1 MRLIRL
7 YIKESGILKDFTL
20 DFPQKIDNNISV
32 FIGENGSGK
41 TTILE
46 SITKIFSWF
55 IRNEKP
61 EFEFELEYQVRVEDK
76 LMESNTWSEFN
87 TNYIW
92 VKLFSNKDMVDI
104 ECNIGK
110 TVLKGLKNIRASKEL
125 SAIKQTIKDNKFK
138 LLPDAIAIY
147 YAGEST
153 NIKKIVDVHNKDYSL
168 TIREL
173 YDEEKEFSPRLF
185 FYYEPFHFNLI
196 FLALLSFEYGNVP
209 EALEKK
215 IQFNTIH
222 YFTINL
228 KKPHYG
234 NNELKPKEGKFW
246 GAKGTVA
253 VFLKQLYELASK
265 RTETKNSIL
274 LHFGSIEFNV
284 LNQLKDLYGTEKD
297 FFNIL
302 EMTWLN
308 DLIES
313 VDISVTRRA
322 NSQYFP
328 VNSNTFSEGEK
339 QALVILGMNEL
350 ILKENS
356 LALFDEPD
364 TYLHPQWQRDF
375 IDELIAYAF
384 QPENNEFNR
393 IFNCFITTSHSP
405 NIVSGIKNVN
415 LFVFKNGQ
423 TKEIP
428 FSSYGKN
435 VESLLIDFFNVE
447 GVRNKYVENLLREV
461 QELVKKKDFTSDNFK
476 SKFNELKDILR
487 PTAPEIASINLE
499 IAKSRK

>member
-7 YIKESGILKDFTL
+7 YIKENGILKDFTL

-41 TTILE
+41 TTVLE
-46 SITKIFSWF
+46 SITRIFSWF

-61 EFEFELEYQVRVEDK
+61 DFEFELEYQVRVEDK
-76 LMESNTWSEFN
+76 LMESSTWSEFN

-92 VKLFSNKDMVDI
+92 VKLFSNKEIVDI
-104 ECNIGK
+104 ECSIGE

-125 SAIKQTIKDNKFK
+125 SAIKQTIKDKKFK

-153 NIKKIVDVHNKDYSL
+153 NIKKIVDVHNKEYSES
-168 TIREL
+168 IREL
-173 YDEEKEFSPRLF
+173 YNEEKEFSPRLF

-215 IQFNTIH
+215 IQYNTIH

-228 KKPHYG
+228 KKPHWG

-246 GAKGTVA
+246 GARGTVA
-253 VFLKQLYELASK
+253 VFLKQLHELASK
-265 RTETKNSIL
+265 TVETKNSIL
-274 LHFGSIEFNV
+274 LHFGSIEFNA
-284 LNQLKDLYGTEKD
+284 LHQLKNLYGTEKD

-308 DLIES
+308 DLIQS
-313 VDISVTRRA
+313 VDISVTRHA

-339 QALVILGMNEL
+339 QDLIVLGINEL
-350 ILKENS
+350 VLKENS

-364 TYLHPQWQRDF
+364 TYLHPQRQRDF
-375 IDELIAYAF
+375 IFELEKHISSSVNI
-384 QPENNEFNR
+384 ENDY
-393 IFNCFITTSHSP
+393 IITSHSP
-405 NIVSGIKNVN
+405 NIVAGIKKEN
-415 LFVFKNGQ
+415 LFVFMNGQ

-461 QELVKKKDFTSDNFK
+461 HELVKKKEFTSDIFK

-487 PTAPEIASINLE
+487 PTAPEIVSINLE
-499 IAKSRK
+499 IAKSRKL

>member
-7 YIKESGILKDFTL
+7 YIKENGILKNFTL
-20 DFPQKIDNNISV
+20 DFPQKLDNNISV

-41 TTILE
+41 TTVLE
-46 SITKIFSWF
+46 SISKIFSWF

-76 LMESNTWSEFN
+76 LMESSTWSEFN
-87 TNYIW
+87 INYIW
-92 VKLFSNKDMVDI
+92 VKLFSNKDIVDI
-104 ECNIGK
+104 ECNIGEV
-110 TVLKGLKNIRASKEL
+110 VLKGLKNIRASKEL

-153 NIKKIVDVHNKDYSL
+153 NIKKIVDAHNKEYSEA
-168 TIREL
+168 IREL
-173 YDEEKEFSPRLF
+173 YNEEKDFSPRLF

-196 FLALLSFEYGNVP
+196 FLSLLSFEYGNVP
-209 EALEKK
+209 EALKKK

-222 YFTINL
+222 YFTINI
-228 KKPHYG
+228 KKPHWG
-234 NNELKPKEGKFW
+234 NNELKPKDGKFW
-246 GAKGTVA
+246 GAKGAVA

-265 RTETKNSIL
+265 TVNTKNGITL
-274 LHFGSIEFNV
+274 YFEPNERFN
-284 LNQLKDLYGTEKD
+284 LYLLKDLYGTEKD

-313 VDISVTRRA
+313 VDISVTRHA

-339 QALVILGMNEL
+339 QDLIVLGINEL
-350 ILKENS
+350 VLKENS
-356 LALFDEPD
+356 LAMFDEPD
-364 TYLHPQWQRDF
+364 TYLHPQRQRDF
-375 IDELIAYAF
+375 IFELEKHISSSINI
-384 QPENNEFNR
+384 ENDY
-393 IFNCFITTSHSP
+393 IITSHSP
-405 NIVSGIKNVN
+405 NIVAGIKKEN

-461 QELVKKKDFTSDNFK
+461 QELVKKKEFSSDEFK

-487 PTAPEIASINLE
+487 PTAPEIVSINIE

>member
-41 TTILE
+41 TTVLE

-76 LMESNTWSEFN
+76 IMESSTWSEFN

-92 VKLFSNKDMVDI
+92 VKLFSNKEIVDI
-104 ECNIGK
+104 ECNIGE
-110 TVLKGLKNIRASKEL
+110 TVLNGLKNIRASKEL

-153 NIKKIVDVHNKDYSL
+153 NIKKIVDVHNKEYSEA
-168 TIREL
+168 IREL
-173 YDEEKEFSPRLF
+173 YNEEKDFSPRLF

-234 NNELKPKEGKFW
+234 NNELKPNEGKFW

-253 VFLKQLYELASK
+253 VFLKQLHELASK
-265 RTETKNSIL
+265 TVDTKNGIA
-274 LHFGSIEFNV
+274 LHFEPKERFN
-284 LNQLKDLYGTEKD
+284 LYQLKDLYGTEKD

-313 VDISVTRRA
+313 VDISVTRHA

-339 QALVILGMNEL
+339 QDLIVLGINEL
-350 ILKENS
+350 VLKENS

-364 TYLHPQWQRDF
+364 TYLHPQRQRDF
-375 IDELIAYAF
+375 IFELEKHISSSVNI
-384 QPENNEFNR
+384 ENDY
-393 IFNCFITTSHSP
+393 IITSHSP
-405 NIVSGIKNVN
+405 NIVAGIKKEN

-461 QELVKKKDFTSDNFK
+461 QELVKKKEFTSDNFK

-487 PTAPEIASINLE
+487 PTAPEIVSINLE
-499 IAKSRK
+499 IAKNRK

>member
-7 YIKESGILKDFTL
+7 YIKEYGILKDFTL
-20 DFPQKIDNNISV
+20 DFPKKIDNNISV
-32 FIGENGSGK
+32 FIGDNGSGK
-41 TTILE
+41 TTVLE

-61 EFEFELEYQVRVEDK
+61 EFEFEFEYQVRVEDK
-76 LMESNTWSEFN
+76 IMESSTWSKFN
-87 TNYIW
+87 ISYIW
-92 VKLFSNKDMVDI
+92 VKLFSNKDIVDI
-104 ECNIGK
+104 ECNIGG
-110 TVLKGLKNIRASKEL
+110 TVLKSLKNIRASKEL
-125 SAIKQTIKDNKFK
+125 SAIKQIIKDNKFK

-153 NIKKIVDVHNKDYSL
+153 NIKKIVDVHNKEYSE

-173 YDEEKEFSPRLF
+173 YNEEKDFSPRLF

-196 FLALLSFEYGNVP
+196 FLALLSFEYGSVP
-209 EALEKK
+209 ESLREK

-228 KKPHYG
+228 RKPHWG
-234 NNELKPKEGKFW
+234 NNELKPKDGKFW

-265 RTETKNSIL
+265 KVDTKNGIA
-274 LHFGSIEFNV
+274 LHFEPKER
-284 LNQLKDLYGTEKD
+284 LNLYQIKDLYGTEKD

-313 VDISVTRRA
+313 VDISVTRHA
-322 NSQYFP
+322 NSHYFP
-328 VNSNTFSEGEK
+328 VNVNTFSEGER
-339 QALVILGMNEL
+339 QALIILGINEL
-350 ILKENS
+350 VLKENS

-364 TYLHPQWQRDF
+364 TYLHPQWQRNF
-375 IDELIAYAF
+375 VNELETYIASSVNI
-384 QPENNEFNR
+384 ENDY
-393 IFNCFITTSHSP
+393 IITSHSP
-405 NIVSGIKNVN
+405 NIVAGIKKEN

-428 FSSYGKN
+428 FCSYGKN
-435 VESLLIDFFNVE
+435 VESLLFDFFNVE

-461 QELVKKKDFTSDNFK
+461 QELVKKKEYNSDDFKTK
-476 SKFNELKDILR
+476 LNELKEILG
-487 PTAPEIASINLE
+487 PTAPEIVNINLE
-499 IAKSRK
+499 IAKHRK

>member
-7 YIKESGILKDFTL
+7 YIKENGILKDFTL
-20 DFPQKIDNNISV
+20 GFPQKYDNNISV

-41 TTILE
+41 TTVLE

-55 IRNEKP
+55 IRNDKP

-76 LMESNTWSEFN
+76 IMESSTWNEFN

-92 VKLFSNKDMVDI
+92 VKLFSNKDIVDI
-104 ECNIGK
+104 ECNIGE

-153 NIKKIVDVHNKDYSL
+153 NIKKIVDVHNKEYSEA
-168 TIREL
+168 IREL
-173 YDEEKEFSPRLF
+173 YDEEKDFSPRLF

-253 VFLKQLYELASK
+253 VFLKQLHELASK
-265 RTETKNSIL
+265 AVETKNGIAL
-274 LHFGSIEFNV
+274 YFEPKER
-284 LNQLKDLYGTEKD
+284 LNLYQLKDLYGTEKD

-313 VDISVTRRA
+313 VDISVTRHA

-339 QALVILGMNEL
+339 QDLIVLGINEL
-350 ILKENS
+350 VLKENS

-364 TYLHPQWQRDF
+364 TYLHPQRQRDF
-375 IDELIAYAF
+375 IFELETHISSSVNI
-384 QPENNEFNR
+384 ENDY
-393 IFNCFITTSHSP
+393 IITSHSP
-405 NIVSGIKNVN
+405 NIVAGIKKEN

-447 GVRNKYVENLLREV
+447 GVRNKYVENLLREI

-476 SKFNELKDILR
+476 LKFNELKDILR
-487 PTAPEIASINLE
+487 PTAPEIVSINLE

>member
-7 YIKESGILKDFTL
+7 CIKENGILKDFNL
-20 DFPQKIDNNISV
+20 DFSQKIDNNISV

-41 TTILE
+41 TTVLE

-76 LMESNTWSEFN
+76 LMESSTWSDFN

-92 VKLFSNKDMVDI
+92 VKLSSNKEIVDI
-104 ECNIGK
+104 ECNIGE
-110 TVLKGLKNIRASKEL
+110 TVLKGLKNIRANKEL

-153 NIKKIVDVHNKDYSL
+153 NIKKIVEVHNKEYSEA
-168 TIREL
+168 IRDL
-173 YDEEKEFSPRLF
+173 YDEEKDFSPRLF

-222 YFTINL
+222 FFTINL

-253 VFLKQLYELASK
+253 VFLKQLHELASK
-265 RTETKNSIL
+265 TVNTKNGISF
-274 LHFGSIEFNV
+274 HFEPKERFN
-284 LNQLKDLYGTEKD
+284 LYHLKDLYGTEKD

-313 VDISVTRRA
+313 VDICVTRHA

-328 VNSNTFSEGEK
+328 VNSNTLSEGEK
-339 QALVILGMNEL
+339 QDLIVLGINEL
-350 ILKENS
+350 VLKENS

-364 TYLHPQWQRDF
+364 TYLHPQRQRDF
-375 IDELIAYAF
+375 IFELETHISSSANI
-384 QPENNEFNR
+384 ENDY
-393 IFNCFITTSHSP
+393 IITSHSP
-405 NIVSGIKNVN
+405 NIVSGIKKEN
-415 LFVFKNGQ
+415 LFVFKKGQ

-447 GVRNKYVENLLREV
+447 GIRNKYVENLLREV
-461 QELVKKKDFTSDNFK
+461 QELVKKKEFTSDNFK
-476 SKFNELKDILR
+476 LKFNELKDILH
-487 PTAPEIASINLE
+487 PTAPEIVSINLE
-499 IAKSRK
+499 IAKSRKL

>member
-1 MRLIRL
+1 MQLRRL
-7 YIKESGILKDFTL
+7 YIKDNGILKEFNL
-20 DFPQKIDNNISV
+20 DFLPKIENNISV

-41 TTILE
+41 TTVLE

-61 EFEFELEYQVRVEDK
+61 DFEFELEYQVRLDDK
-76 LMESNTWSEFN
+76 IMDSSTWSEFK
-87 TNYIW
+87 TDYIW
-92 VKLFSNKDMVDI
+92 VKLFSNNDIVDI
-104 ECNIGK
+104 ECNLGEI
-110 TVLKGLKNIRASKEL
+110 TLKGLKAIRANKEL
-125 SAIKQTIKDNKFK
+125 VSIKQIIKDNKFK
-138 LLPDAIAIY
+138 LLPDSIAIY

-153 NIKKIVDVHNKDYSL
+153 NIKKIVDVHNDEYSVA
-168 TIREL
+168 IREL
-173 YDEEKEFSPRLF
+173 YDEEKDYTPRSF

-196 FLALLSFEYGNVP
+196 FLALLSFEYGSIP
-209 EALEKK
+209 ETLEKK

-228 KKPHYG
+228 KKPNWAKG
-234 NNELKPKEGKFW
+234 KLNPDNNEFW
-246 GAKGTVA
+246 GAKGTIA
-253 VFLKQLYELASK
+253 IFLRQLTELAS
-265 RTETKNSIL
+265 RMQQTNNGIA
-274 LHFGSIEFNV
+274 LHFEGDKRHN
-284 LNQLKDLYGTEKD
+284 LYKLKDLYGTEKD

-313 VDISVTRRA
+313 VDVSITRYA

-339 QALVILGMNEL
+339 QALIILGINEL
-350 ILKENS
+350 VLKENS

-375 IDELIAYAF
+375 IVELESYISSSVNI
-384 QPENNEFNR
+384 ENDY
-393 IFNCFITTSHSP
+393 IITSHSP
-405 NIVSGIKNVN
+405 NIVAGIRKEN

-447 GVRNKYVENLLREV
+447 GVRNKYVENLLKDV
-461 QELVKKKDFTSDNFK
+461 QGLVKKKEFNTADFKT
-476 SKFNELKDILR
+476 KFNELKEILR
-487 PTAPEIASINLE
+487 PTAPEIVSINLE
-499 IAKSRK
+499 IAKSSK

>member
-1 MRLIRL
+1 MKLIRL
-7 YIKESGILKDFTL
+7 FIKENGILKDFTL
-20 DFPQKIDNNISV
+20 NFPKKIDNNISV

-41 TTILE
+41 TTVLE
-46 SITKIFSWF
+46 CIAKIFSWF

-76 LMESNTWSEFN
+76 IIESSTWSEFH

-92 VKLFSNKDMVDI
+92 VKLFSDKEMVDVN
-104 ECNIGK
+104 CNIGE
-110 TVLKGLKNIRASKEL
+110 TVLKGLKNVRASKEL

-138 LLPDAIAIY
+138 LVPDAIAIY

-153 NIKKIVDVHNKDYSL
+153 NIKKIVDVHNKEYSEA
-168 TIREL
+168 IREL
-173 YDEEKEFSPRLF
+173 YNEEKVFSPRLF

-209 EALEKK
+209 VALEKK

-228 KKPHYG
+228 KKPHWG
-234 NNELKPKEGKFW
+234 NNELQPKDGKFW
-246 GAKGTVA
+246 GAKGAVA
-253 VFLKQLYELASK
+253 VFLKQLHELASK
-265 RTETKNSIL
+265 TVDTKNGIA
-274 LHFGSIEFNV
+274 LHFEPKERPN
-284 LNQLKDLYGTEKD
+284 LYQLKDLYGTEKD

-313 VDISVTRRA
+313 VDISVTRHA
-322 NSQYFP
+322 NSHYFP

-339 QALVILGMNEL
+339 QALIILGINEL
-350 ILKENS
+350 ALKENS

-364 TYLHPQWQRDF
+364 TYLHPQWQRNF
-375 IDELIAYAF
+375 IDELETYIASSVNI
-384 QPENNEFNR
+384 ENDY
-393 IFNCFITTSHSP
+393 IITSHSP
-405 NIVSGIKNVN
+405 NIVAGIKKEN
-415 LFVFKNGQ
+415 LFVFQNGQ

-435 VESLLIDFFNVE
+435 VESLMIDFFNVD
-447 GVRNKYVENLLREV
+447 GVRNKYIENLLREV
-461 QELVKKKDFTSDNFK
+461 QDLVKKKEYSSDDFK
-476 SKFNELKDILR
+476 AKFNELKEIVGT
-487 PTAPEIASINLE
+487 TAPEIVSINLE

>member
-7 YIKESGILKDFTL
+7 YIKENGILKDFTIN
-20 DFPQKIDNNISV
+20 FPPKNGNNISV
-32 FIGENGSGK
+32 FIGDNGSGK
-41 TTILE
+41 TSVLE
-46 SITKIFSWF
+46 SINKIFSWF

-76 LMESNTWSEFN
+76 LMESNTGSEIR
-87 TNYIW
+87 TNGTW
-92 VKLFSNKDMVDI
+92 VKLFSNIDIVDI
-104 ECNIGK
+104 ECNIGEA
-110 TVLKGLKNIRASKEL
+110 VLKGIKNVRASKEL

-153 NIKKIVDVHNKDYSL
+153 NIKKIVDVHNKEYSQA
-168 TIREL
+168 IREL
-173 YDEEKEFSPRLF
+173 YNEEKDSSPRLF

-228 KKPHYG
+228 KKPHWG
-234 NNELKPKEGKFW
+234 NNEFKPKEGKFW

-265 RTETKNSIL
+265 KADTKNGIA
-274 LHFGSIEFNV
+274 LHFEQKGR
-284 LNQLKDLYGTEKD
+284 LNFYQLKDLYGTEKD

-313 VDISVTRRA
+313 VDISVTRHA

-339 QALVILGMNEL
+339 QALVILGINEL
-350 ILKENS
+350 VLKENS

-364 TYLHPQWQRDF
+364 TYLHPQRQRDF
-375 IDELIAYAF
+375 IFELESHISNLVNI
-384 QPENNEFNR
+384 ENNY
-393 IFNCFITTSHSP
+393 IITSHSP
-405 NIVSGIKNVN
+405 NIVAGIKKEN
-415 LFVFKNGQ
+415 LFVLKNGQ

-428 FSSYGKN
+428 FNSFGKN

-447 GVRNKYVENLLREV
+447 GVRNKYVENLLFEV
-461 QELVKKKDFTSDNFK
+461 QEMVKKKDYASDIFK
-476 SKFNELKDILR
+476 AKFNELKNILR
-487 PTAPEIASINLE
+487 PTAPEIVSINLE
-499 IAKSRK
+499 IAKGRK

>member
-7 YIKESGILKDFTL
+7 YIKENGILKDFTL

-41 TTILE
+41 TTVLE

-92 VKLFSNKDMVDI
+92 VKLFSNKDIVDI
-104 ECNIGK
+104 ECNIGE

-153 NIKKIVDVHNKDYSL
+153 NIKKIVDVHNKEYSES
-168 TIREL
+168 IREL
-173 YDEEKEFSPRLF
+173 YNEEKDFSPRLF

-313 VDISVTRRA
+313 VDISVIRHA

-339 QALVILGMNEL
+339 QDLIVLGINEL
-350 ILKENS
+350 VLKENS

-364 TYLHPQWQRDF
+364 TYLHPQRQRDF
-375 IDELIAYAF
+375 IFELETHISSSVNI
-384 QPENNEFNR
+384 ENDY
-393 IFNCFITTSHSP
+393 IITSHSP
-405 NIVSGIKNVN
+405 NIVAGIKKEN

-461 QELVKKKDFTSDNFK
+461 QELVKKKEFTSDNFK

-487 PTAPEIASINLE
+487 PTAPEIVSINLE
-499 IAKSRK
+499 IAKSHK